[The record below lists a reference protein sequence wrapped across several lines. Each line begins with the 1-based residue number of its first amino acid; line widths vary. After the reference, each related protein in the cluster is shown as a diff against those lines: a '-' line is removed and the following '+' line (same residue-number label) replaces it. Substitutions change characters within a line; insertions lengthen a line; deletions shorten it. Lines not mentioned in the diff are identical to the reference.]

1 MSLRSAPLRPAGARA
16 CRIAAAVAAAGDGL
30 LARAGR
36 ELMASLDAEEIAS
49 ALAALVVPGLADACA
64 VDVVDAD
71 GQVRRVYA
79 TAADGTTDVLLDEN
93 PDPEAAA
100 GACRLVLA
108 LAVDD
113 EAGGTLT
120 LARAAGHPFS
130 ARDRALAE
138 ALAGTA
144 SLALHNA
151 RRYARAR
158 EATRMRDEVLGVVA
172 HDLRNPLM
180 ALSMYAHLLQEA
192 GLSAEQE
199 AWTSNLLRGVEQM
212 NRLIQ
217 DLLDASALDEGRLR
231 VEPLPVAVEPL
242 LREAARLLER
252 QAEERG
258 LRLSWSA
265 APGLPAGLADHDRM
279 LQVLSNLLGN
289 AVKFSPPGAE
299 VELRA
304 EPQGDEVVF
313 TVRDGGRGIAAEDLP
328 RIFDRFWQGAASRG
342 GAGLGLAITR
352 GIVESHGGHIRVEST
367 LGAGSTFTVSIPASA
382 DAPAEPVEAPE
393 DAGRRERIRVLVV
406 DDHPAIRRGLRELL
420 RRRPGLTLVGEAAT
434 AEEAV
439 ERTAALAPDVVL
451 MDLNLPGGGLDATRR
466 IAREHPDAHVL
477 ILTADPD
484 DGRVGAAL
492 EAGAR
497 GYLRKSTDPASLVS
511 AIRTVRGSTLVL
523 DAGLRAWATGT
534 PSASAVPK
542 PEVPAADA
550 LRVLALEAAGYGT
563 AEIAVRLELPRRA
576 VQLHRAQG
584 MRALGLATRAEL
596 VRHALR
602 EGWLAADRD
611 GGATGQMD
619 PSPREKTPC
628 VTDSGMPAGRGH

>member
-1 MSLRSAPLRPAGARA
+1 VPQIMTPRPALRPRSRAHRPLPAGSD
-16 CRIAAAVAAAGDGL
+16 AAF

-36 ELMASLDAEEIAS
+36 ELAGTLVAEEIAA
-49 ALAALVVPGLADACA
+49 ALAALAVPRLADACA
-64 VDVVDAD
+64 VDVAD
-71 GQVRRVYA
+71 GSGQMRRLHTVP
-79 TAADGTTDVLLDEN
+79 G
-93 PDPEAAA
+93 AAA
-100 GACRLVLA
+100 VQAERADAARGDGIARLVLP
-108 LAVDD
+108 LAAHGEEV
-113 EAGGTLT
+113 GTLA
-120 LARAAGHPFS
+120 LARAEGPPFG

-138 ALAGTA
+138 ALGGMAA
-144 SLALHNA
+144 LALHNA
-151 RRYARAR
+151 RRYDRAR
-158 EATRMRDEVLGVVA
+158 EAARMRDEVLGAVA

-180 ALSMYAHLLQEA
+180 ALSMYTHLLQDS

-199 AWTSNLLRGVEQM
+199 GWTGVMLRGVEQM

-231 VEPLPVAVEPL
+231 VEPVPMAVEPL

-258 LRLSWSA
+258 LHLSWSA
-265 APGLPAGLADHDRM
+265 APGLPAVRADYHRM

-289 AVKFSPPGAE
+289 AVKFSPPGAA

-304 EPQGDEVVF
+304 EPHGDEVML
-313 TVRDGGRGIAAEDLP
+313 TVRDGGQGIAAEDLP

-352 GIVESHGGHIRVEST
+352 GIVESHGGRIRVEST
-367 LGAGSTFTVSIPASA
+367 PGAGSTFTVSLPASA
-382 DAPAEPVEAPE
+382 APPAEPVEAP
-393 DAGRRERIRVLVV
+393 AGEGRGEWTRVLVV

-420 RRRPGLTLVGEAAT
+420 GRRPGLTLVGEAGT
-434 AEEAV
+434 AAEAL
-439 ERTAALAPDVVL
+439 ERTAALSPDVVL

-477 ILTADPD
+477 ILTAEPD
-484 DGRVGAAL
+484 DGCVRAAL

-523 DAGLRAWATGT
+523 DAGLRGWAAGA

-542 PEVPAADA
+542 PPVP
-550 LRVLALEAAGYGT
+550 
-563 AEIAVRLELPRRA
+563 
-576 VQLHRAQG
+576 
-584 MRALGLATRAEL
+584 MRCG
-596 VRHALR
+596 
-602 EGWLAADRD
+602 
-611 GGATGQMD
+611 
-619 PSPREKTPC
+619 C
-628 VTDSGMPAGRGH
+628 